1 MEIDVD
7 ATEAELEQKLMEKAA
22 AQRVSQGQFLQ
33 GRRLT
38 GRKKADPRAAQK
50 KNFWHLREEVKSE
63 PM

>member
-22 AQRVSQGQFLQ
+22 AQRISQGQFLQ

-50 KNFWHLREEVKSE
+50 KNFWH
-63 PM
+63 